1 MYGCTMN
8 RNNSHSCTII
18 LIIIILACQGL
29 LDGSPRSRNAITLLL
44 LWWLC
49 RGFGCG
55 NNMIQSY
62 GYQNAVNNCCQNNCC
77 QNNCCQR
84 CCCNTNCCSRCC
96 CSCKEKKCK
105 CKRIRLCYNNRG
117 NMNNRYNNN
126 CGCCC

>member
-1 MYGCTMN
+1 MCGCTMN
-8 RNNSHSCTII
+8 RNNPQSCTII

-49 RGFGCG
+49 NRGFGCG
-55 NNMIQSY
+55 NNMIQGS
-62 GYQNAVNNCCQNNCC
+62 GYQAVSANNCC

-84 CCCNTNCCSRCC
+84 SCCCNTNCCSRCC

-105 CKRIRLCYNNRG
+105 CRRIRLCYNNSG
-117 NMNNRYNNN
+117 NMNNRYNNS
-126 CGCCC
+126 GCCC